1 MPIFEYL
8 CNNCGNRFELLRS
21 GSDDSKLKCPLCGKM
36 DVDKTFST
44 FANSGTEKS
53 SGNCGG
59 STGFS

>member
-8 CNNCGNRFELLRS
+8 CNSCGNRFELLQS
-21 GSDDSKLKCPLCGKM
+21 GSDNSKTQCPLCGKI
-36 DVDKTFST
+36 DVVKTFST
-44 FANSGTEKS
+44 FTSAGIERT